1 MRDNILHILE
11 KQKELGR
18 IIFLEILLAHVHLVV
33 WSLVEEVNQKIREIF
48 LEGDILDCLE
58 PLFTPLE
65 RVDEVLLQH
74 LQEGSAGGD
83 AL

>member
-1 MRDNILHILE
+1 MYDIFDILQQ
-11 KQKELGR
+11 KKELQMIFLLDMLR
-18 IIFLEILLAHVHLVV
+18 IIFDLELFP
-33 WSLVEEVNQKIREIF
+33 LVEEVNQKIREIF